1 MTKLIEL
8 DKVLEIVKSYFSIDY
23 AFQDFIL
30 NEISKLPTTESN
42 SENGWISVNDMLP
55 GNDGYYMVAV
65 NYPPV
70 MVTECIFTL

>member
-42 SENGWISVNDMLP
+42 SESELV
-55 GNDGYYMVAV
+55 
-65 NYPPV
+65 PV
-70 MVTECIFTL
+70 SQRSH